1 MSENENPPSQP
12 ASEGGGQPQSPAVAR
27 NKDGRPI
34 PRVQRDG
41 SPRPSSEA
49 PDQPDRPALPQG
61 ARRLDTTPQ
70 QAPDQQPGPGAVVA
84 EEILSPEGEG
94 QQSRDQRGGF
104 GRRDRGPRRPGPRRD
119 EKPREGSIYSHEF
132 GFGKKALRED
142 LNIDAEFEA
151 AMGGRSAEDIL
162 GEASAPEPRRKAEES
177 TSGPFRSGKVI
188 RVLADAIYV
197 SMPGSRSEGLLR
209 KEHWPEGETPAVG
222 DTIEVRVEGFDGQN
236 GLVLLAGKKAT
247 AVDASWASLTKGA
260 VVEGR
265 VTGANKGGLEVMV
278 GTIRAF
284 MPLSQIDTARVEQ
297 AEAWV
302 NQRIRA
308 LVTLADAND
317 NNLVLSRRDLL
328 DRERQESAG
337 KTWSELAEGQVR
349 DGTVRSLQDYGAF
362 VDIGGVDGLIPLRE
376 MAWARIKHPS
386 EILKV
391 GDSVKVKVL
400 KIDPETKKISL
411 GLRQLTDNPWDAA
424 AAKLVPGT
432 TVSGTVSKL
441 TDFGAFVSLEGG
453 IEGLVHL
460 SELSTKRVRR
470 PQDAVKA
477 GEAVEV
483 VVLSIDNDLKRVA
496 LSIKAAKMAAEGQA
510 EEVAAQVAE
519 ANEVSK
525 YKPKPRPQGLRGG
538 IGGGGPLFSL
548 PG

>member
-1 MSENENPPSQP
+1 MSETENTPPQP
-12 ASEGGGQPQSPAVAR
+12 PAQAAPQQDAAPVAR
-27 NKDGRPI
+27 NKDGKPI
-34 PRVQRDG
+34 PRIQRDG
-41 SPRPSSEA
+41 SPRQAAESSEPA
-49 PDQPDRPALPQG
+49 DRPALPQG
-61 ARRLDTTPQ
+61 ARRIEPAPAQ
-70 QAPDQQPGPGAVVA
+70 QGPGAVVA
-84 EEILSPEGEG
+84 EEILPPEG
-94 QQSRDQRGGF
+94 QPVRDNRGGGF
-104 GRRDRGPRRPGPRRD
+104 GRRDRGPRRPGARRD
-119 EKPREGSIYSHEF
+119 DQPRESSIYSHEF
-132 GFGKKALRED
+132 GFGKKALREE

-151 AMGGRSAEDIL
+151 AMGGKSAKDIL
-162 GEASAPEPRRKAEES
+162 GDPTSTEPRRKPEEAA
-177 TSGPFRSGKVI
+177 TGPFRVGKVI
-188 RVLADAIYV
+188 RVLSDAIYV

-209 KEHWPEGETPAVG
+209 KEHWPEGPTPAAG
-222 DTIEVRVEGFDGQN
+222 DSIEVRVEGFDGQN

-247 AVDASWASLTKGA
+247 AVDASWASLVKGA

-278 GTIRAF
+278 GNIRAF
-284 MPLSQIDTARVEQ
+284 MPLSQIDTSRVEQ
-297 AEAWV
+297 PEAWV

-391 GDSVKVKVL
+391 GDGVKVKVL

-424 AAKLVPGT
+424 VAKFTPGA
-432 TVSGTVSKL
+432 TVAGTVSKL
-441 TDFGAFVSLEGG
+441 TDFGAFVALEGG

-477 GEAVEV
+477 GETVEV
-483 VVLSIDNDLKRVA
+483 VVLSIDTDLKRLA
-496 LSIKAAKMAAEGQA
+496 LSIKAAKLAAEGQA

-519 ANEVSK
+519 ANEVPK
-525 YKPKPRPQGLRGG
+525 YKPKPRPNGLRGG
-538 IGGGGPLFSL
+538 TGGGGPLFTL

>member
-1 MSENENPPSQP
+1 MNVGKTLFAQLMEF
-12 ASEGGGQPQSPAVAR
+12 
-27 NKDGRPI
+27 I
-34 PRVQRDG
+34 PWTSFTRIVNRYSG
-41 SPRPSSEA
+41 NS
-49 PDQPDRPALPQG
+49 G
-61 ARRLDTTPQ
+61 VRRLSC
-70 QAPDQQPGPGAVVA
+70 A
-84 EEILSPEGEG
+84 EQFRVMAFAQLTWRESL
-94 QQSRDQRGGF
+94 RD
-104 GRRDRGPRRPGPRRD
+104 
-119 EKPREGSIYSHEF
+119 
-132 GFGKKALRED
+132 
-142 LNIDAEFEA
+142 
-151 AMGGRSAEDIL
+151 
-162 GEASAPEPRRKAEES
+162 
-177 TSGPFRSGKVI
+177 
-188 RVLADAIYV
+188 
-197 SMPGSRSEGLLR
+197 
-209 KEHWPEGETPAVG
+209 
-222 DTIEVRVEGFDGQN
+222 IEVT
-236 GLVLLAGKKAT
+236 L
-247 AVDASWASLTKGA
+247 
-260 VVEGR
+260 
-265 VTGANKGGLEVMV
+265 GANSSKLYAIGLRHVV
-278 GTIRAF
+278 RR
-284 MPLSQIDTARVEQ
+284 S
-297 AEAWV
+297 
-302 NQRIRA
+302 
-308 LVTLADAND
+308 TLADAND

-496 LSIKAAKMAAEGQA
+496 LSIKAAKMAAEQA
-510 EEVAAQVAE
+510 NLSKTRFLAAASHDLLQPLNAARLFVSALAGRRLAEGNRKIEGSAALAQIGRCEVHGDAPRRPGVAGRS
-519 ANEVSK
+519 N
-525 YKPKPRPQGLRGG
+525 R
-538 IGGGGPLFSL
+538 
-548 PG
+548 